1 MVMEIILNAIVE
13 YCLLLSLFV
22 DLTRQAHFFSVYFS
36 RLARLLSSTFVYFT
50 CIRVVFF
57 SRRKK
62 DNKYDFFVHGYCDT
76 SLLKDRIVEPKY
88 HYKIGRVLD
97 ILGPN

>member
-1 MVMEIILNAIVE
+1 MVMEIMVNAIVE

-62 DNKYDFFVHGYCDT
+62 IINTTFLYVAT
-76 SLLKDRIVEPKY
+76 VTLLYLRIE
-88 HYKIGRVLD
+88 
-97 ILGPN
+97 